1 MAKYEDGCYGS
12 LKGVALIAKVLA
24 GRCRMHYT
32 RVAAGKGAI
41 PDDMTPK
48 ALTEPPEYVMD
59 AIISAVTNPVDG
71 ECQVSVQINSAYVK
85 DGFYCTWLVLYAE
98 DPDEG
103 EVPFTAL
110 CLENEPEWIRP
121 SSAIVGKLAHF
132 DIIAAVG
139 DVDVVTATIDPNA
152 FATLETA
159 LKLLKDH
166 GQDATT
172 HQDIRVSIEE
182 VRRQIVSMA
191 IRQMDL
197 TVPASGWTK
206 DGEGT
211 CPCRLD
217 MALDAAESMIPMLT
231 VLPQSTAD
239 ASDCGLA
246 PFAQTLDGT
255 LRLWAERVPQKDIHA
270 SLALLRDSSGLTLVG
285 GALLTPATPEQIGG
299 VKVGP
304 GLNVTEDGTLSV
316 DMASEEDVA
325 QMLDETLSGGK
336 AGEEG

>member
-1 MAKYEDGCYGS
+1 MDYAFKPTTNGRAVITACMA
-12 LKGVALIAKVLA
+12 LKAPLDL
-24 GRCRMHYT
+24 T
-32 RVAAGKGAI
+32 RVAVGSGRVAKDTDLADVHQLLHYEAEGSVGERRHENDRFYLTVQYSNRDN
-41 PDDMTPK
+41 PDVPTFLLSEFIVYARHPATGEIVDFLYATLGDYVQSVPPCSMDFP
-48 ALTEPPEYVMD
+48 AAVWNFPLTMVLSDEIDVF
-59 AIISAVTNPVDG
+59 ISAPAGLVT
-71 ECQVSVQINSAYVK
+71 Y
-85 DGFYCTWLVLYAE
+85 
-98 DPDEG
+98 DEL
-103 EVPFTAL
+103 TAIMNRMAVRQL
-110 CLENEPEWIRP
+110 
-121 SSAIVGKLAHF
+121 
-132 DIIAAVG
+132 DILIPAA
-139 DVDVVTATIDPNA
+139 
-152 FATLETA
+152 
-159 LKLLKDH
+159 
-166 GQDATT
+166 
-172 HQDIRVSIEE
+172 
-182 VRRQIVSMA
+182 
-191 IRQMDL
+191 
-197 TVPASGWTK
+197 GWTT
-206 DGEGT
+206 DGAGT
-211 CPCRLD
+211 YPCRLD